1 MRSLLKAFLLAPA
14 IVSAFVLPPTSE
26 QDVDIESEK
35 NNVDTTEAY
44 TMGFVRLD
52 LGHDSSSADVSPLD
66 LRVDILHSTE
76 ACGFGNVLI
85 DGQPLSQTF
94 DSETSISSG
103 KGSISTSTNKI
114 VVGSWSFDCIVID
127 GKPRGQI
134 MKFMIDF
141 VDGKAIENS
150 GFSVL
155 FRQTG
160 ETEIM
165 NIETISSE
173 EDQVIEHHSSSNKQ
187 HHNGKGLE
195 GEHKHHM
202 DKGFEE
208 KHKHH
213 MGEGPEGEHK
223 HPMGNGPEGEHKH
236 HMGHKEFDIHK
247 ELAELRYMKAQ
258 MKELKYLIHKKKHH
272 ISKHAREHHNL
283 DDRIRDCDSLR
294 CVAGVISEKARKF
307 YGRIAGDEFDEE
319 SFHHSRESRSK
330 KDKKHGKGF
339 HGKPGNHTSG
349 NHTSPQVPHGKN
361 NHTDPHFPPHRHH
374 ILPICHYPPPFD
386 FHPHGPH
393 HDGPHG
399 PPHEP
404 PHGPPPHKF
413 GPHGFEHGRHHEM
426 HPFNDDEEEHGPWE
440 GRPRHHGEHH
450 GDDSEELDRPHRGH
464 NKFEDEFEGPH
475 GKHTKPHHEQ
485 GSPPFEGSDFDNPEE
500 HPHEGPFDGPEHD
513 GSHHSHEE
521 LFEGPKHEGPHHP
534 HNEEPHHSPPHSGP
548 HADQEPPFDTP
559 LPHSSPFHPGPP
571 SSPPPPPPHSNPEH
585 FDSPPH
591 LLEDDFSGPP
601 PHGPPHFPLHIL
613 KFILIG
619 FLLSLLLITLHRRT
633 RHPKSH
639 SAPPPHLNPRRRRA
653 TFRTYW
659 NRILGQ
665 EEDFEE
671 KDRLLS
677 ASTSDSNYESENE
690 NENENEDE
698 NTLSEFSI
706 SRDISSFRNAADIV
720 SDMVTAEEG
729 RIFSSTPAPAHC
741 ISIPIPVPVSASAHA
756 HQRNV
761 SEDQIRRFDG
771 YTHGVGM
778 EMGMGMGMHDEEDDD
793 EVLPAYEDN
802 DGSEESGSVADGF
815 RYTPGSSAYSPSH
828 SASGSVSDVLGDK
841 V

>member
-14 IVSAFVLPPTSE
+14 IVSALVLPPTSE
-26 QDVDIESEK
+26 QDIDVEFEK
-35 NNVDTTEAY
+35 NDVDTTEAY

-66 LRVDILHSTE
+66 FRVDILHSTE

-85 DGQPLSQTF
+85 DSQPLSQTF

-127 GKPRGQI
+127 GKPRGQL

-155 FRQTG
+155 FRQTE

-187 HHNGKGLE
+187 NHNGKGPE
-195 GEHKHHM
+195 EEHKHHM
-202 DKGFEE
+202 DKGSEE
-208 KHKHH
+208 EHKHH
-213 MGEGPEGEHK
+213 MSEGPEGEHR
-223 HPMGNGPEGEHKH
+223 HPMGNGPEREHKH
-236 HMGHKEFDIHK
+236 HMAHKEFNVHK

-294 CVAGVISEKARKF
+294 CVAGVISENARKF

-319 SFHHSRESRSK
+319 SFHHSRESHSK

-349 NHTSPQVPHGKN
+349 NHTSPHVPHGKN
-361 NHTDPHFPPHRHH
+361 NHTTPHFPPHRHH
-374 ILPICHYPPPFD
+374 ILPICRCPPPFD

-393 HDGPHG
+393 YDGPHGPPNG

-404 PHGPPPHKF
+404 PHGPPPHEF

-426 HPFNDDEEEHGPWE
+426 RPFHDDEEEHGPWE
-440 GRPRHHGEHH
+440 GRPRHHGDE
-450 GDDSEELDRPHRGH
+450 SEELEKPHKGH
-464 NKFEDEFEGPH
+464 DNFEDESEGPH
-475 GKHTKPHHEQ
+475 GKHTQPHHEQ
-485 GSPPFEGSDFDNPEE
+485 GPPSFDGPDFDHPEEDHHGE
-500 HPHEGPFDGPEHD
+500 HPHEGPFDGPEH
-513 GSHHSHEE
+513 EE
-521 LFEGPKHEGPHHP
+521 QHHP
-534 HNEEPHHSPPHSGP
+534 HDEEPHHGPPHSGP
-548 HADQEPPFDTP
+548 HEDQEP
-559 LPHSSPFHPGPP
+559 PFHPGPP
-571 SSPPPPPPHSNPEH
+571 SSHPPPPPPHSEPEH
-585 FDSPPH
+585 FSGPPH
-591 LLEDDFSGPP
+591 RLEDDFSGPP

-613 KFILIG
+613 KFAIIG
-619 FLLSLLLITLHRRT
+619 FLLSLLLITLYRRT
-633 RHPKSH
+633 RARNSKSKSH
-639 SAPPPHLNPRRRRA
+639 STRHRHHAS
-653 TFRTYW
+653 FRNCW
-659 NRILGQ
+659 NRLLGQ

-677 ASTSDSNYESENE
+677 DNSDSNSDFDSDCESESEN
-690 NENENEDE
+690 
-698 NTLSEFSI
+698 TASEYSF
-706 SRDISSFRNAADIV
+706 RQDLSSFRNAANVV
-720 SDMVTAEEG
+720 SDMVAAEEG
-729 RIFSSTPAPAHC
+729 RVVFSAPAHY
-741 ISIPIPVPVSASAHA
+741 ISPSIPIPVPVHQQSA
-756 HQRNV
+756 

-771 YTHGVGM
+771 YHMHGVGI
-778 EMGMGMGMHDEEDDD
+778 GMDDEHEDVD

>member
-26 QDVDIESEK
+26 QDVDIEFEK
-35 NNVDTTEAY
+35 NDVDTTEAY

-52 LGHDSSSADVSPLD
+52 LGHDSSSADLSPLD

-85 DGQPLSQTF
+85 DGQPLPQTL
-94 DSETSISSG
+94 DSETSITSG

-127 GKPRGQI
+127 GKPRGQL

-150 GFSVL
+150 GFSVS
-155 FRQTG
+155 FRQIE

-173 EDQVIEHHSSSNKQ
+173 EDQVIEHHSSSDKQ
-187 HHNGKGLE
+187 NHNGKGPK

-202 DKGFEE
+202 DKGSEE
-208 KHKHH
+208 EHKHH
-213 MGEGPEGEHK
+213 MSEGPGGEHK
-223 HPMGNGPEGEHKH
+223 HPMSNGPEGEHKH
-236 HMGHKEFDIHK
+236 HMGHKEFNIHK

-307 YGRIAGDEFDEE
+307 YGRIAGDEFDEG
-319 SFHHSRESRSK
+319 SFYHSRESHSK
-330 KDKKHGKGF
+330 KAKKHGKGF

-349 NHTSPQVPHGKN
+349 NHTSPHVPHGKN
-361 NHTDPHFPPHRHH
+361 NHTGPHFPPHRHH
-374 ILPICHYPPPFD
+374 TLPICHYPPPFD
-386 FHPHGPH
+386 FHPHGSH

-404 PHGPPPHKF
+404 PHGPPPHEF

-426 HPFNDDEEEHGPWE
+426 HPFHNDDEEYGPWE
-440 GRPRHHGEHH
+440 GRPRHHDGHH
-450 GDDSEELDRPHRGH
+450 GDESEELERPHRGH
-464 NKFEDEFEGPH
+464 NNFEDEFEGRH

-485 GSPPFEGSDFDNPEE
+485 GPPPFDGPDFDHSEE
-500 HPHEGPFDGPEHD
+500 HHHGEYPHEGPFDGPEH
-513 GSHHSHEE
+513 
-521 LFEGPKHEGPHHP
+521 EGPHHP
-534 HNEEPHHSPPHSGP
+534 QDEESHHGPPHNGP
-548 HADQEPPFDTP
+548 HEDQEPPF
-559 LPHSSPFHPGPP
+559 HPGTPSSHPPP
-571 SSPPPPPPHSNPEH
+571 SHSEPDYFN
-585 FDSPPH
+585 SPPH
-591 LLEDDFSGPP
+591 LIEDDFSGPP

-613 KFILIG
+613 KFALIG
-619 FLLSLLLITLHRRT
+619 FLFYLLVITLHRRT
-633 RHPKSH
+633 CNPKARSDRQ
-639 SAPPPHLNPRRRRA
+639 ARLENRCRRRA
-653 TFRTYW
+653 SFRNWW

-671 KDRLLS
+671 KDRLLHDEN
-677 ASTSDSNYESENE
+677 SDCESENGS
-690 NENENEDE
+690 ED
-698 NTLSEFSI
+698 TPSEFSVGQ
-706 SRDISSFRNAADIV
+706 DISSFRNAVDV
-720 SDMVTAEEG
+720 VGDMVAAEEG
-729 RIFSSTPAPAHC
+729 RVRVFSSAPAHSV
-741 ISIPIPVPVSASAHA
+741 SIPV

-761 SEDQIRRFDG
+761 SEDQILHFDG
-771 YTHGVGM
+771 YTHGVGI
-778 EMGMGMGMHDEEDDD
+778 GMDDEDDD
-793 EVLPAYEDN
+793 EEVLPAYEDN
-802 DGSEESGSVADGF
+802 DGSEEARSVADGF

>member
-26 QDVDIESEK
+26 QDVDVEFEK
-35 NNVDTTEAY
+35 NDVDSTEAY

-52 LGHDSSSADVSPLD
+52 LRRDSLSADVSPLD

-127 GKPRGQI
+127 GKPRGQL

-155 FRQTG
+155 FRQTE

-173 EDQVIEHHSSSNKQ
+173 EDQVIEHHSSSDKQ
-187 HHNGKGLE
+187 HHNGKGPE

-202 DKGFEE
+202 DKGSGEE
-208 KHKHH
+208 HKHH
-213 MGEGPEGEHK
+213 MSEGPGGEHK
-223 HPMGNGPEGEHKH
+223 HPMGNDPEGEHKH
-236 HMGHKEFDIHK
+236 HMGHKEFNIHE

-319 SFHHSRESRSK
+319 SFHHSRESHSK

-349 NHTSPQVPHGKN
+349 NHTSPHLPRGKN
-361 NHTDPHFPPHRHH
+361 NHTGPHFPPHRHR

-393 HDGPHG
+393 HDRPHG
-399 PPHEP
+399 PSHEP
-404 PHGPPPHKF
+404 PHGPPPHEF

-426 HPFNDDEEEHGPWE
+426 RPFHDDEEEHGPWE
-440 GRPRHHGEHH
+440 GRPRHHDGHH
-450 GDDSEELDRPHRGH
+450 GDESEELERPHRDH
-464 NKFEDEFEGPH
+464 DNFQDEFEGPH

-485 GSPPFEGSDFDNPEE
+485 GPPSFDGPDFDRPEEHRHDE

-513 GSHHSHEE
+513 G
-521 LFEGPKHEGPHHP
+521 PHHP
-534 HNEEPHHSPPHSGP
+534 HDEESHHGPPHSGP
-548 HADQEPPFDTP
+548 HEDQEP
-559 LPHSSPFHPGPP
+559 PFHPGPP
-571 SSPPPPPPHSNPEH
+571 SSHPPPPPHSELEH
-585 FDSPPH
+585 FN
-591 LLEDDFSGPP
+591 GP

-613 KFILIG
+613 KFAVIG
-619 FLLSLLLITLHRRT
+619 FLLTLLLITLYRRT
-633 RHPKSH
+633 RTCTRNSKSH
-639 SAPPPHLNPRRRRA
+639 SNRHSRHETRHRHRA
-653 TFRTYW
+653 SFRTCW
-659 NRILGQ
+659 NRILSQ

-671 KDRLLS
+671 KDSLLS
-677 ASTSDSNYESENE
+677 DDSDSDSDSEN
-690 NENENEDE
+690 
-698 NTLSEFSI
+698 TPSEFSI
-706 SRDISSFRNAADIV
+706 RQDLSSFRNAVDVV
-720 SDMVTAEEG
+720 SDMVAAEEG
-729 RIFSSTPAPAHC
+729 RVFSSAPAHS
-741 ISIPIPVPVSASAHA
+741 ISIPVHG
-756 HQRNV
+756 HQRSA
-761 SEDQIRRFDG
+761 SEDQMRHLDG
-771 YTHGVGM
+771 YHMHGVGI
-778 EMGMGMGMHDEEDDD
+778 GIGLDDEDEDGD

-802 DGSEESGSVADGF
+802 DGSEGSGSVADGF

>member
-26 QDVDIESEK
+26 QDVDIEFEK
-35 NNVDTTEAY
+35 NDVDTTEAY

-76 ACGFGNVLI
+76 ACGFGNALI

-103 KGSISTSTNKI
+103 KGSISTTTNKI
-114 VVGSWSFDCIVID
+114 VVGSWSFDCIIID
-127 GKPRGQI
+127 GKPRGQL
-134 MKFMIDF
+134 MKFMVDF
-141 VDGKAIENS
+141 VDGKAIENL

-155 FRQTG
+155 FRQTE

-173 EDQVIEHHSSSNKQ
+173 EDQVIEHYSSSDKQ
-187 HHNGKGLE
+187 HHNGKGPE

-202 DKGFEE
+202 DKGSKEE
-208 KHKHH
+208 HGHH
-213 MGEGPEGEHK
+213 MN
-223 HPMGNGPEGEHKH
+223 NGPEGERKH
-236 HMGHKEFDIHK
+236 HMGHKEFNIHK

-272 ISKHAREHHNL
+272 ISKHAQEHHNL

-319 SFHHSRESRSK
+319 SFHHSRESHSK

-339 HGKPGNHTSG
+339 HRKPGNHTSG
-349 NHTSPQVPHGKN
+349 NHTSSHVPHGKN
-361 NHTDPHFPPHRHH
+361 NHTGPHIPHRHH
-374 ILPICHYPPPFD
+374 TLPICHYPPPFD

-399 PPHEP
+399 PPH
-404 PHGPPPHKF
+404 GPPPHEF
-413 GPHGFEHGRHHEM
+413 GPHGFEHGRHHEI
-426 HPFNDDEEEHGPWE
+426 HPFHDDNEENGPWE
-440 GRPRHHGEHH
+440 GRPRPHDGHH
-450 GDDSEELDRPHRGH
+450 GDESEELERPHRDHG
-464 NKFEDEFEGPH
+464 NFEDEFEGRH
-475 GKHTKPHHEQ
+475 GKHAKPDHEQ
-485 GSPPFEGSDFDNPEE
+485 GPPPFDGPDFDHSEEHYHGE
-500 HPHEGPFDGPEHD
+500 HPHEGPFDGPE
-513 GSHHSHEE
+513 
-521 LFEGPKHEGPHHP
+521 HEGPHHP
-534 HNEEPHHSPPHSGP
+534 HNEEPHHGPPHSGP
-548 HADQEPPFDTP
+548 HEDQEP
-559 LPHSSPFHPGPP
+559 PFHPGPP
-571 SSPPPPPPHSNPEH
+571 SSHPDFASPPPHSEPDH
-585 FDSPPH
+585 FNSPPH

-613 KFILIG
+613 KFALVG

-633 RHPKSH
+633 CDPKARSKRQ
-639 SAPPPHLNPRRRRA
+639 ARLENRCRRRA
-653 TFRTYW
+653 SFRNWW

-671 KDRLLS
+671 KDRLLHDDD
-677 ASTSDSNYESENE
+677 SDCESENE
-690 NENENEDE
+690 SED
-698 NTLSEFSI
+698 TPSEFSI
-706 SRDISSFRNAADIV
+706 EQDISSFRNAVDV
-720 SDMVTAEEG
+720 VGDMVAAEEG
-729 RIFSSTPAPAHC
+729 RVFSS
-741 ISIPIPVPVSASAHA
+741 PIRSVSV
-756 HQRNV
+756 HQRSV
-761 SEDQIRRFDG
+761 SENQILHFDG
-771 YTHGVGM
+771 YTHGVGI
-778 EMGMGMGMHDEEDDD
+778 GMDDDDD

>member
-1 MRSLLKAFLLAPA
+1 
-14 IVSAFVLPPTSE
+14 
-26 QDVDIESEK
+26 
-35 NNVDTTEAY
+35 
-44 TMGFVRLD
+44 MGFVRLD
-52 LGHDSSSADVSPLD
+52 LGRDSSSADVSPLD

-127 GKPRGQI
+127 GKPRGQL

-141 VDGKAIENS
+141 VDGKTIENS

-155 FRQTG
+155 FRQTE

-173 EDQVIEHHSSSNKQ
+173 EDQIIEHHSSSDRQ
-187 HHNGKGLE
+187 HHNGKGSDE
-195 GEHKHHM
+195 EHKHHM
-202 DKGFEE
+202 S
-208 KHKHH
+208 
-213 MGEGPEGEHK
+213 EGPKGEHK
-223 HPMGNGPEGEHKH
+223 HAMGNGPEGEHQH
-236 HMGHKEFDIHK
+236 HMGHKEFNIHK

-258 MKELKYLIHKKKHH
+258 MKELKYLIHRKKHH

-283 DDRIRDCDSLR
+283 DDRIRDCDSLL

-319 SFHHSRESRSK
+319 SFHHSREPHSK

-349 NHTSPQVPHGKN
+349 NHTSPHVPHGKN
-361 NHTDPHFPPHRHH
+361 NHTGPHFPPHRHH
-374 ILPICHYPPPFD
+374 VLPICHYPPPFD

-399 PPHEP
+399 PPRGPPHGP
-404 PHGPPPHKF
+404 PHGPPPHEF

-426 HPFNDDEEEHGPWE
+426 RPFHDDEEEHGPWE
-440 GRPRHHGEHH
+440 GRPRHHDGHH
-450 GDDSEELDRPHRGH
+450 GDESEELERPYRGH
-464 NKFEDEFEGPH
+464 DSFGDEFEEPH

-485 GSPPFEGSDFDNPEE
+485 GPPSFDGPDFDHPEE
-500 HPHEGPFDGPEHD
+500 HHHGEPPHEGPFDGPEHD
-513 GSHHSHEE
+513 GPHHPHGGPEHEA
-521 LFEGPKHEGPHHP
+521 PHHP
-534 HNEEPHHSPPHSGP
+534 HNEEFHHSPPHNGP
-548 HADQEPPFDTP
+548 HEDQEP
-559 LPHSSPFHPGPP
+559 PFHPGPP
-571 SSPPPPPPHSNPEH
+571 SSHPPPPHPEPEH
-585 FDSPPH
+585 FNSPPH
-591 LLEDDFSGPP
+591 LLEDDFSRPPPHGP

-613 KFILIG
+613 KFGLIG
-619 FLLSLLLITLHRRT
+619 FLLTLLLITLHRRT
-633 RHPKSH
+633 RTRTSKSH
-639 SAPPPHLNPRRRRA
+639 TTHPTHLQTRHRRRA
-653 TFRTYW
+653 SFKNWW

-665 EEDFEE
+665 EKDFEE
-671 KDRLLS
+671 KDSLLS
-677 ASTSDSNYESENE
+677 DNSDSDSDCESEN
-690 NENENEDE
+690 
-698 NTLSEFSI
+698 TPSEFSI
-706 SRDISSFRNAADIV
+706 RQDLSSFRNAVDV
-720 SDMVTAEEG
+720 VGDMVAAEEG
-729 RIFSSTPAPAHC
+729 RVFSSAPAHYV
-741 ISIPIPVPVSASAHA
+741 SIPIHAQA
-756 HQRNV
+756 HQRSE
-761 SEDQIRRFDG
+761 SEDRIRHFDG
-771 YTHGVGM
+771 YHTHGVGI
-778 EMGMGMGMHDEEDDD
+778 GIGIAIDDAD
-793 EVLPAYEDN
+793 IDIDVDGEVLPAYEDN

>member
-14 IVSAFVLPPTSE
+14 IVSAFVLPPASE
-26 QDVDIESEK
+26 QDVDIEFEK
-35 NNVDTTEAY
+35 NDVDTTEAY

-127 GKPRGQI
+127 GKPRGQL
-134 MKFMIDF
+134 MKVMIDF

-155 FRQTG
+155 FRQTE

-173 EDQVIEHHSSSNKQ
+173 EDQVIEHHSSSDKQ
-187 HHNGKGLE
+187 HHNGKGPE

-202 DKGFEE
+202 DKGSEE
-208 KHKHH
+208 EHKHH
-213 MGEGPEGEHK
+213 MSEGPEGEHKHHMDKGPEGEHK
-223 HPMGNGPEGEHKH
+223 HPMGNGPDGEHKH
-236 HMGHKEFDIHK
+236 HMGHKEFNIHK

-307 YGRIAGDEFDEE
+307 YGRIAGDEFDKE
-319 SFHHSRESRSK
+319 SFHHSRESHSK

-349 NHTSPQVPHGKN
+349 NHTSPHVPHGKN
-361 NHTDPHFPPHRHH
+361 NHTGPHFPPHRHH
-374 ILPICHYPPPFD
+374 TLPICHYPPPFD

-399 PPHEP
+399 PPHGPPHEP
-404 PHGPPPHKF
+404 PHGPPPHEF
-413 GPHGFEHGRHHEM
+413 GPPGFEHGRHHGM
-426 HPFNDDEEEHGPWE
+426 HPFHDDEEGHGPWE
-440 GRPRHHGEHH
+440 GRPRHHDGHH
-450 GDDSEELDRPHRGH
+450 GDESEELERPHGGH
-464 NKFEDEFEGPH
+464 DNFEDEFEGRH
-475 GKHTKPHHEQ
+475 GKHAEQHHEQ
-485 GSPPFEGSDFDNPEE
+485 GPPSFDGLDFDHSEEHHHGE

-513 GSHHSHEE
+513 GPHHPH
-521 LFEGPKHEGPHHP
+521 EGPFDGPEHEGPHHP
-534 HNEEPHHSPPHSGP
+534 HNEEPHHGPPHSGP
-548 HADQEPPFDTP
+548 HEDQEP
-559 LPHSSPFHPGPP
+559 PFHPGPP
-571 SSPPPPPPHSNPEH
+571 SSHPDFTSPPPHSEPDH
-585 FDSPPH
+585 FDGPPH
-591 LLEDDFSGPP
+591 LEDDFSGPP
-601 PHGPPHFPLHIL
+601 PHGPPHGPPHFPSHIL
-613 KFILIG
+613 KFALIG
-619 FLLSLLLITLHRRT
+619 FLLSLFLITLYRRT
-633 RHPKSH
+633 CNPKARSNRQ
-639 SAPPPHLNPRRRRA
+639 SRLETRCRRRA
-653 TFRTYW
+653 SFRNWW

-671 KDRLLS
+671 KDRLLHDDDD
-677 ASTSDSNYESENE
+677 SDCESE
-690 NENENEDE
+690 D
-698 NTLSEFSI
+698 TPSEFSVGQ
-706 SRDISSFRNAADIV
+706 DISSFRNAVDV
-720 SDMVTAEEG
+720 VGDMVAAEEG
-729 RIFSSTPAPAHC
+729 RVCSSAPAHYV
-741 ISIPIPVPVSASAHA
+741 SIPVHA

-761 SEDQIRRFDG
+761 SEDQILHFDG
-771 YTHGVGM
+771 YTHGIEVRM
-778 EMGMGMGMHDEEDDD
+778 DDE

-802 DGSEESGSVADGF
+802 DGSEEGGSVADGF